1 MRDTSSDP
9 PANVSQARVIF
20 SGPAA
25 ERRSPAKEPLGGST
39 VFSEPATQSARFR
52 ALTPVG
58 ADAGHFREVEPRE
71 KFKIR
76 LAAGPAGRRSDP
88 ARRGEPDGNLPGADQ
103 DPFLFS
109 FLAHNEGKLAGS
121 MGVRLDSA
129 VRGLA
134 ADDMYRDQLDDLRA
148 GGQKLAELVQLSVD
162 MNSVPRRVLAGLFHT
177 AYLFAGTVRGCDYCL
192 LLANTRYADF
202 FYSSLGFD
210 YVGDERVN
218 VRTATPMALLAAHLP
233 TVNEAL
239 ARVGGRPGLATGD
252 PTLFSHGFSPEE
264 VAGVMKRLKAIR

>member
-1 MRDTSSDP
+1 
-9 PANVSQARVIF
+9 VSQARVIY
-20 SGPAA
+20 SGPTA
-25 ERRSPAKEPLGGST
+25 ERQASAREPLGGET
-39 VFSEPATQSARFR
+39 VFSEPATMGARFR

-58 ADAGHFREVEPRE
+58 AEPGPFREVEPRE

-76 LAAGPAGRRSDP
+76 LAQGPAVRRTEA
-88 ARRGEPDGNLPGADQ
+88 ARRGDPESTLPGADQ

-109 FLAHNEGKLAGS
+109 FLAHNQGKLAGS
-121 MGVRLDSA
+121 VGVRLDSA

-134 ADDMYRDQLDDLRA
+134 ADDMYLDQLDDLRGA
-148 GGQKLAELVQLSVD
+148 GMKLAEMVQISVD
-162 MNSVPRRVLAGLFHT
+162 MNSVPRRVLAGMFHT
-177 AYLFAGTVRGCDYCL
+177 AYLFAGTARGCDYCV
-192 LLANTRYADF
+192 LLANARYADF

-218 VRTATPMALLAAHLP
+218 GRTATPMALLAAHLP
-233 TVNEAL
+233 TVIEAL

-264 VAGVMKRLKAIR
+264 VGGVMKRLKALR